1 MVVSAS
7 CAIWV
12 VDAVSRILT
21 SVTAIGIGDAV
32 GVIRVGI
39 QVATKLPLA
48 IEQLWA
54 VAAVAIR
61 VVKCVCRLWRCL
73 GQIGVGAQV
82 AQIGLGSCVGDKRY
96 GHDSQ
101 GDQMFF
107 HDWPAGYCSS
117 VQRASVRS
125 SSMRGSLGEPA
136 GGYDSAKSDAK
147 MNTSGEHF
155 VGAGQWSQT

>member
-32 GVIRVGI
+32 GIIRVGI
-39 QVATKLPLA
+39 QVASKLALA
-48 IEQLWA
+48 IEQLGA
-54 VAAVAIR
+54 VTAVAIR
-61 VVKCVCRLWRCL
+61 VIKCVRRLWRCL

-82 AQIGLGSCVGDKRY
+82 AQIGLGSCVGDKCY

-101 GDQMFF
+101 SDQIFF
-107 HDWPAGYCSS
+107 HDEPAGYCSS
-117 VQRASVRS
+117 V
-125 SSMRGSLGEPA
+125 
-136 GGYDSAKSDAK
+136 
-147 MNTSGEHF
+147 
-155 VGAGQWSQT
+155 